1 MLNQR
6 REPMM
11 ATTYFPVAGPSWWLG
26 KQDTRKPPA
35 TSPKPSRYSTAKS
48 RHNRVLIVDDEPLIA
63 DSLVEILT
71 NRGYEAVACYD
82 GQTAI
87 ETAQTWCPDLL
98 LSDIVMPRL
107 NGVDTAVAIQELCPA
122 TRAVLFSGQA
132 RTPDLLAQARANGH
146 QFELLYKPIHP
157 EQLLKKLG

>member
-26 KQDTRKPPA
+26 KPDPRSRQLR
-35 TSPKPSRYSTAKS
+35 SKPSRYSKAKS

-87 ETAQTWCPDLL
+87 ETAQTWRPDLL

-122 TRAVLFSGQA
+122 TRVVLFSGQA
-132 RTPDLLAQARANGH
+132 RTADLLAQARANGH
-146 QFELLYKPIHP
+146 QFELLSKPIHP
-157 EQLLKKLG
+157 ERLLKTLG